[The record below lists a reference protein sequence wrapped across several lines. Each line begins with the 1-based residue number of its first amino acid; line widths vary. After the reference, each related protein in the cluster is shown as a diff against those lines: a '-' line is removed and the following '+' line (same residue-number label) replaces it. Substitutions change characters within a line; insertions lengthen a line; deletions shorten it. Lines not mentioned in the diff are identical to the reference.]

1 MTTDPRIRAQALV
14 RLAAQATTPGEKAAA
29 SQALAKHMA
38 EHNLLD
44 ECTRCQELEKALEKA
59 ILMIDEMEK
68 MRKWANRPPSM
79 VHTVTR
85 RKVRIDLL
93 TIISILYLLYWLTT

>member
-1 MTTDPRIRAQALV
+1 MTTDPKVRAQALV

-44 ECTRCQELEKALEKA
+44 ECTRCRELEKALEKA
-59 ILMIDEMEK
+59 ILIIDEMEK
-68 MRKWANRPPSM
+68 IKPSPL